1 MILSAVSLWKKFDVS
16 NPLNP
21 EVLNRTEDKAAGMV
35 FSDVVYSG
43 RAAEDG
49 DVRIFAMFGKPSS
62 GGKFPV
68 VLLLPDAG
76 TELDQ
81 ELLYYFIDK

>member
-21 EVLNRTEDKAAGMV
+21 EERNRTEDKAAGMV

-49 DVRIFAMFGKPSS
+49 DVRIFAMF
-62 GGKFPV
+62 
-68 VLLLPDAG
+68 
-76 TELDQ
+76 
-81 ELLYYFIDK
+81 